1 VLNGARILVVEDD
14 PSLVELVRWHF
25 VREGFSISHTADGED
40 ALLRIADSPPDL
52 VLLDWGIE
60 GLPGVELCRRLRRA
74 PATAALPVVMVT
86 ARTGE
91 EERIEGLRAGA
102 DDYVA
107 KPFSPAELVARV
119 RAVLRRRRPAL
130 GGEVL
135 RYEDLEM
142 DLIAHRVRRGG
153 RSIRLAPTEFR
164 LLRHLLEHPERVFS
178 RHRLLDAVWGRDSD
192 VAPRSVDVQVRRLRE
207 AISRH
212 GGPILIRTVRGAG
225 YSLDRDEG

>member
-1 VLNGARILVVEDD
+1 VLNGAQILVVEDD

-25 VREGFSISHTADGED
+25 VREGFAVSHTPDGED
-40 ALLRIADSPPDL
+40 ALLRIADSPPDM

-60 GLPGVELCRRLRRA
+60 GLSGVDLCRRLRRSA
-74 PATAALPVVMVT
+74 ATATLPVVMVT

-91 EERIEGLRAGA
+91 EDRIEGLRAGA

-119 RAVLRRRRPAL
+119 RAVLRRVRPAL
-130 GGEVL
+130 GGDTL

-142 DLIAHRVRRGG
+142 DLVAHRVRRGG
-153 RSIRLAPTEFR
+153 RAIRLAPTEFR

-178 RHRLLDAVWGRDSD
+178 RHRLLDAVWGQGSD

-207 AISRH
+207 AINRH

-225 YSLDRDEG
+225 YSLDRDGG